1 MLIKR
6 YKGKIHGASFT
17 ANEQKAANI
26 EIGRQLAEYTRKHNN
41 EVDAAFL
48 WAVHE
53 EFGYGKKRLKR
64 LYKRFSARI
73 NTLIT
78 HYELGDLDRAWICQ
92 HLLKKY
98 GIDIEEWAKEE
109 KDNA

>member
-6 YKGKIHGASFT
+6 NKGKIYGASFT

-26 EIGRQLAEYTRKHNN
+26 EIGRQLAEYTRKHRA

-53 EFGYGKKRLKR
+53 EFGYGKKNLKR

-78 HYELGDLDRAWICQ
+78 HYELGDLDKAWICQ
-92 HLLKKY
+92 HLLKEY
-98 GIDIEEWAKEE
+98 GIDLEEWAKEE